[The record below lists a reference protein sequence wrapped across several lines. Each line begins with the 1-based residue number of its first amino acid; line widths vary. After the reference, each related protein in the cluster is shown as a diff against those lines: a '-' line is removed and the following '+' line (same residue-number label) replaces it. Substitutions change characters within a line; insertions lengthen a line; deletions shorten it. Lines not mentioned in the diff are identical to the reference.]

1 MSHDINH
8 RGCLLHDFTSGYIRV
23 STDKQTT
30 DNQKL
35 SVLNYVNDHLR
46 GQVDEW
52 ITVQASTRRS
62 AHKRKLDELK
72 ETLRKGDTLVVAE
85 LS

>member
-1 MSHDINH
+1 MATI
-8 RGCLLHDFTSGYIRV
+8 GYIRV